1 MEQKAKQAYFR
12 TLSYLLDVKKLM
24 FVRFVDLANQETDFM
39 GVQSNLQSYFNYRSE
54 NKRLEMNFK
63 LKSDKIKDFQKCFSS
78 NSFYYNILKEL
89 CQIFW

>member
-1 MEQKAKQAYFR
+1 MFPHSFLPTWREKA
-12 TLSYLLDVKKLM
+12 DVCA
-24 FVRFVDLANQETDFM
+24 FGDLANQETEFM

-63 LKSDKIKDFQKCFSS
+63 LKSDKIKDFQECFSS

-89 CQIFW
+89 CQKFW